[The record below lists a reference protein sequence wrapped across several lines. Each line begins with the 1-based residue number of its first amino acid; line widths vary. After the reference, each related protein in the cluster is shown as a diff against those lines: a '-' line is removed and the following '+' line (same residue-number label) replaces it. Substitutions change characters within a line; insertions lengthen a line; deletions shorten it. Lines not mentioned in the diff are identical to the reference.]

1 MDHGL
6 SSMVYRPL
14 SMIKILY
21 IRLLYLCFRIYCFI
35 FRPIRMGVRVMMLKE
50 GKVWLVRQTY
60 LRGWFMPGG
69 GIKKGETLEEAA
81 RREAREETG
90 AELGELTLMGAYS
103 NFTEW
108 KSDHN
113 IVFTCTDFEFKG
125 KSDKEIAELRAFTL
139 DELPEDIW
147 PGHRR
152 RLHEYR
158 AGIKNPQ
165 FGKW

>member
-1 MDHGL
+1 MFI
-6 SSMVYRPL
+6 R
-14 SMIKILY
+14 ILY
-21 IRLLYLCFRIYCFI
+21 IGYRLYCFI
-35 FRPIRMGVRVMMLKE
+35 FRPIRIGVRVMMLQDEKI
-50 GKVWLVRQTY
+50 WLVRQTY
-60 LRGWFMPGG
+60 MPGWFMPGG

-81 RREAREETG
+81 RREALEETG

-113 IVFTCTDFEFKG
+113 IVFICTDFEIKC
-125 KSDKEIAELRAFTL
+125 KPDSEIAELKTFAL
-139 DELPEDIW
+139 DELPDDLW

-152 RLHEYR
+152 RLQEYQ
-158 AGIKNPQ
+158 AGLKAPL